1 VESEAPPPGPKISSW
16 AVIASMSLRHVAP
29 AAGEHAA
36 STSARPRCRTGTN
49 PALATTP
56 ASSVHNPS
64 RSADSRGSTTP
75 AWATVP
81 APPTSTDN
89 LSDQASAA
97 STALRRRLVAFT

>member
-1 VESEAPPPGPKISSW
+1 
-16 AVIASMSLRHVAP
+16 MSLRHVAP
-29 AAGEHAA
+29 AASEHAA
-36 STSARPRCRTGTN
+36 STNARPRCRNGTN

-64 RSADSRGSTTP
+64 RSASSRGSTTP

-89 LSDQASAA
+89 LSDQANAGSTTLGRLLVA
-97 STALRRRLVAFT
+97 ST